1 MKEPLQRSECK
12 FCLYPV
18 NLQIK
23 HFTLSLHEPFQFPV
37 TYSTAKVLLK
47 SRDCSSSLLLLLRV
61 SFFLIKV
68 LVKQDIHSVFNF
80 TGWWPARSQVCITA
94 RGAKPN
100 RRTLQMLSNC
110 SPGKLVYVKASK
122 QKNPANPVPID
133 RMYSFTRK
141 KQVGG
146 VRHQHVCRYLYQSN
160 THTHTHLLFST
171 MALKLS
177 ADDMISEMNYGR
189 RRREEPINTM
199 VSVSRRKQGR
209 VEKIGKRRWRR
220 RRLARGLCFKDDSE
234 RAWGGLTPC
243 SSQSTS
249 SFLLSLYRMER
260 LKWSRTNQ
268 KSTSLPWQQVLLD
281 WLNIQGNK

>member
-12 FCLYPV
+12 FCHYPV

-23 HFTLSLHEPFQFPV
+23 HFTLSLHEPIQFPV

-80 TGWWPARSQVCITA
+80 TGWRPARSQVCITA
-94 RGAKPN
+94 WGAKPN
-100 RRTLQMLSNC
+100 RSTLQMLSNC

-160 THTHTHLLFST
+160 THTHTQGHSHTPALLNNGIKT
-171 MALKLS
+171 
-177 ADDMISEMNYGR
+177 ISWWHDFRDELWQKKTGGTDQYDCICFQTEAGSGR
-189 RRREEPINTM
+189 EN
-199 VSVSRRKQGR
+199 RK
-209 VEKIGKRRWRR
+209 EKMETTTSGLWIMFQRWQRTG
-220 RRLARGLCFKDDSE
+220 LRGSD
-234 RAWGGLTPC
+234 T
-243 SSQSTS
+243 
-249 SFLLSLYRMER
+249 
-260 LKWSRTNQ
+260 
-268 KSTSLPWQQVLLD
+268 V
-281 WLNIQGNK
+281 

>member
-12 FCLYPV
+12 FCHYPV

-23 HFTLSLHEPFQFPV
+23 HFTLSLHEPIQFPV

-80 TGWWPARSQVCITA
+80 TGWRPARSQVCITA
-94 RGAKPN
+94 WGAKPN
-100 RRTLQMLSNC
+100 RSTLQMLSNC

-122 QKNPANPVPID
+122 QKNPANPVPTH

-146 VRHQHVCRYLYQSN
+146 VRHQRVCRYLYQSN
-160 THTHTHLLFST
+160 THTHTPALLNNGIKT
-171 MALKLS
+171 
-177 ADDMISEMNYGR
+177 ISWWHDFRDELR
-189 RRREEPINTM
+189 QKKINTM
-199 VSVSRRKQGR
+199 VSVSRQKQGR

-220 RRLARGLCFKDDSE
+220 RRLDRGLCFKDDSE
-234 RAWGGLTPC
+234 GVWGGLTPC